1 MAAAEKHD
9 IPRGEPTSVAKPKAI
24 GNILSEL
31 LARRGY
37 ARVQSGGNCAA
48 AWSEAAGTAIA
59 ASSRAGQV
67 RRGVLEVLVANSTVM
82 QELSFEKTRLVA
94 RLAELVP
101 EEKIRDL
108 KFRVGTID

>member
-1 MAAAEKHD
+1 MPGCSRGATA
-9 IPRGEPTSVAKPKAI
+9 PRPGAKRP
-24 GNILSEL
+24 E
-31 LARRGY
+31 R
-37 ARVQSGGNCAA
+37 QSPPA
-48 AWSEAAGTAIA
+48 
-59 ASSRAGQV
+59 RAGQV

>member
-1 MAAAEKHD
+1 M
-9 IPRGEPTSVAKPKAI
+9 SKPKAI

-59 ASSRAGQV
+59 ASSRVGQI
-67 RRGVLEVLVANSTVM
+67 RRGVLEVLVANSTLV
-82 QELSFEKTRLVA
+82 QELSFEKA
-94 RLAELVP
+94 RLLARLGELVP

-108 KFRVGTID
+108 KFRVGVIE